1 MCHKEM
7 VCAPQIE
14 TRQCQ
19 EGQGE
24 EGAGEEQEKKERAT
38 WKVLEDNDPSGYKS
52 GAGKDAK
59 AKARI
64 ITNDLPKRG
73 PDLNVLDY
81 SLWAYINTK
90 MREQEK
96 AFPANKKE
104 SVKQFKDRLRRT
116 ALIIPARV
124 VRKAVNDMHA
134 RVRKVF
140 DADGGHITE

>member
-1 MCHKEM
+1 M

-24 EGAGEEQEKKERAT
+24 EGTGEEQEKKERAT

-64 ITNDLPKRG
+64 ITNDLPNRG
-73 PDLNVLDY
+73 LDLNVLDY

-96 AFPANKKE
+96 AFPAYKKE
-104 SVKQFKDRLRRT
+104 SVKQFKERLRRT
-116 ALIIPARV
+116 ALSIPARV
-124 VRKAVNDMHA
+124 VPKAVNDMHA

-140 DADGGHITE
+140 DADGGHIAE

>member
-1 MCHKEM
+1 M

-24 EGAGEEQEKKERAT
+24 EGAGEEQEKKKRAT
-38 WKVLEDNDPSGYKS
+38 CKVFEDNDLSGYKS

-104 SVKQFKDRLRRT
+104 SLKQFNERLRRT
-116 ALIIPARV
+116 ALSIPARV
-124 VRKAVNDMHA
+124 VPKAVNDMHA

-140 DADGGHITE
+140 DADGGHITG

>member
-1 MCHKEM
+1 MFHKEM

-19 EGQGE
+19 ECQGE

-104 SVKQFKDRLRRT
+104 SVKQFKERLRRT
-116 ALIIPARV
+116 ALSIPARV
-124 VRKAVNDMHA
+124 VPKAVNDMHA